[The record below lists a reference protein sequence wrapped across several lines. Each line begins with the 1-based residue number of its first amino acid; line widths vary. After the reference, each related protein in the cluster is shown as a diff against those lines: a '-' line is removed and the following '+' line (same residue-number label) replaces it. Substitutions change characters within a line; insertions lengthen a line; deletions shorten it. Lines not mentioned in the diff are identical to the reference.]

1 MVDYDIDILMKNI
14 IAIFIAYKAIIENEN
29 PILVIITL
37 LIYILIIHLIRI
49 FNQNNRLKRFIFI
62 VQSIILFILIIK
74 GYILSISLILI
85 DLFRILSKKNIYSS
99 QAVIIFA
106 LGFSLKD
113 YENTDTLV
121 LISILILI
129 FIINNKEYKEKIR
142 ILQKI
147 DLNQRNE
154 IKKLS
159 NKILREKEYREQSL
173 RTSILEER
181 NIISTKLHDKIGY
194 VISGTLLQL
203 EATKMIMDEDNKKSK
218 VLIDRSIQNLRNGM
232 DDIRM
237 TLRSIRP
244 QEEELSINRL
254 KKLLEDK
261 LSNTRIKGKVTF
273 SGDLDRIRTEIW
285 VLFINIL
292 IEGSTN
298 AIKYSKCNLFEVNIS
313 VLNKL
318 VKFEIKD
325 DGIGCINIKKGIGLN
340 SMEEKIRELDGK
352 IILDGEKGFN
362 IIVLIKIGERYEN

>member
-113 YENTDTLV
+113 YENTDTLI

-181 NIISTKLHDKIGY
+181 NIISTKLHDKIGH

-261 LSNTRIKGKVTF
+261 LSNTRIKGKLTF